1 MIQEIINALVPVI
14 ITALTGILSY
24 IGVAIKNKIVEKADT
39 EIKKALVETTVKYVE
54 QVFKDIHGKEK
65 LDMALQKAEEL
76 FKEKGIQIGHTEL
89 EMMIEEVVHN
99 INEGGK

>member
-1 MIQEIINALVPVI
+1 MYQEIINALIPVV
-14 ITALTGILSY
+14 ITALTGVISY
-24 IGVAIKNKIVEKADT
+24 IGITIKNKISSKIDT
-39 EIKKALVETTVKYVE
+39 DIKKELVKTTVKYVE

-76 FKEKGIQIGHTEL
+76 FKEKGINIGRVEL
-89 EMMIEEVVHN
+89 EMMIEEVVNN